1 MASDFSE
8 LRKLATDL
16 RNAPR
21 LVGPEARGVIE
32 TGALNIKNQMREE
45 AQRKHWGSLVSTITY
60 DIRGGV
66 GSDRVEAEIGPERR
80 GQGKL
85 AGIAYFGGAGWT
97 GRKKP
102 GRGWQQGPGGG
113 GTIPDPMGALEAEAP
128 NVERYLAELA
138 EKALR

>member
-16 RNAPR
+16 RNAGNVVR
-21 LVGPEARGVIE
+21 SEARAVISK
-32 TGALNIKNQMREE
+32 GALNIKNQMREE
-45 AQRKHWGSLVSTITY
+45 AQRQHWGRLVYTITY

-66 GSDRVEAEIGPERR
+66 GSDRVEAEIGPASR
-80 GQGKL
+80 GQGPL

-102 GRGWQQGPGGG
+102 GKGWQQGPGGG
-113 GTIPDPMGALEAEAP
+113 GTIPDPLGALEAEAP
-128 NVERYLAELA
+128 NVERYLTELA